1 MDFNEPSWQH
11 ESTVCASLRVVAES
25 CVRSHAQTQEQNN
38 KTNHL
43 DKTLLKFLQPQI
55 LLSPENIYNINAL
68 KIIAGSNQSCPL
80 VWVFT
85 RPPPQLPV
93 FLSLP
98 PPSDIQTFPHP
109 VCWFSAGMLLWIRD
123 RDWLVEVALGWL
135 QPLSPPSPQHTLLS
149 AQFVTYLMCLY
160 HSLCQE
166 THLLSLVIAV
176 IFK

>member
-85 RPPPQLPV
+85 RPPTPTPCFLVPSLLPQTSKHSHTQFVDFLLACFCGSGTGTDWLRSLSAGCSLCHHPLLSILSCLHS
-93 FLSLP
+93 LSLISCVFTIP
-98 PPSDIQTFPHP
+98 YVKRHIYCP
-109 VCWFSAGMLLWIRD
+109 W
-123 RDWLVEVALGWL
+123 WL
-135 QPLSPPSPQHTLLS
+135 Q
-149 AQFVTYLMCLY
+149 
-160 HSLCQE
+160 
-166 THLLSLVIAV
+166 
-176 IFK
+176 

>member
-85 RPPPQLPV
+85 RAPTPTPCFLVPPSSLRHPNIPTPSLLIFCWHASVDPGPGLTGWGRSRLVAASVTTLSSAYSPV
-93 FLSLP
+93 CTVCHLSHVSLP
-98 PPSDIQTFPHP
+98 FLMSRDTFI
-109 VCWFSAGMLLWIRD
+109 V
-123 RDWLVEVALGWL
+123 LGDCSNL
-135 QPLSPPSPQHTLLS
+135 
-149 AQFVTYLMCLY
+149 
-160 HSLCQE
+160 
-166 THLLSLVIAV
+166 
-176 IFK
+176 